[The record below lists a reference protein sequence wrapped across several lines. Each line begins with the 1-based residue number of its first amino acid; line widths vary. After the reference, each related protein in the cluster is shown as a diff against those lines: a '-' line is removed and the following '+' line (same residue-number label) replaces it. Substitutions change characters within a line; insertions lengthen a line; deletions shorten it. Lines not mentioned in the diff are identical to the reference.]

1 MTLDWAARWSKLHQ
15 FLYAGAP
22 ICPCTSPIE
31 SSHIDS
37 TARSGKFAHGRNKQD
52 FPQAPTYLRWL
63 ASRPACRAHS
73 VDAAFADPAKPTPFW
88 GGGGLFLI
96 LLSSLSDNCRSPSKG
111 RVQDTPAVHCGWWSP
126 RHARRW
132 SRWRSHQMAPAAL
145 VVWLAV
151 SVVAFRSGLATT
163 PKST

>member
-88 GGGGLFLI
+88 GGGGYFLFYCPVSATTVGLPRKGEFRTPPRCI
-96 LLSSLSDNCRSPSKG
+96 VAGGHRAMLGAGVGGGVIRWLLL
-111 RVQDTPAVHCGWWSP
+111 
-126 RHARRW
+126 RW
-132 SRWRSHQMAPAAL
+132 L
-145 VVWLAV
+145 
-151 SVVAFRSGLATT
+151 SGLQ
-163 PKST
+163 

>member
-1 MTLDWAARWSKLHQ
+1 MQVPQYALALAPSKVPTLTQLPGRENSRTAETNKIFPKRPRTCVGWHRDPRVEHTRWM
-15 FLYAGAP
+15 P
-22 ICPCTSPIE
+22 
-31 SSHIDS
+31 
-37 TARSGKFAHGRNKQD
+37 
-52 FPQAPTYLRWL
+52 
-63 ASRPACRAHS
+63 HS
-73 VDAAFADPAKPTPFW
+73 QIQQNQPHFG